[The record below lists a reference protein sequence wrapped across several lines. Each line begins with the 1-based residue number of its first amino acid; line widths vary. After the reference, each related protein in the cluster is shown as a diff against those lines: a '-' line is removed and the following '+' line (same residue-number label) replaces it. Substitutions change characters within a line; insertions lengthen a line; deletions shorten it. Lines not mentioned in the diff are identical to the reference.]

1 MLPQKLRDSTERVGK
16 TPIHG
21 NLGDNNKM
29 ALIEEIQRE
38 AVDSNSDLGAVLRK
52 CKLLAA
58 RLQSSP
64 LEDWLLWES
73 NGYPDHV
80 EVPSYRTWPLEV
92 KGHFVGPFGSGL
104 QNAPIPF
111 ICLPEKV
118 RHSYDKYKCRQSIAS
133 IDATIKKFDPA
144 KGDTL
149 CVSTGDLAVKLGKNV
164 YRGQNCLQAWA
175 EFPVTHLV
183 EVLNAVRNRILDFAL
198 AVWKEAPTAG
208 EGIVNA
214 SPEIGS
220 ERVTHIFNTTVYG
233 GAANLVGSAT
243 SSSVSFTV
251 SQEGLEDL
259 RRLVDVFEH
268 HFDDLSLD
276 GPEKQKARVQVA
288 TIKAQLG
295 DDPDPVIV
303 RQAGCT
309 LRNLTE
315 GTIASLIATAAQPTV
330 WSFVPALW
338 NKLFG

>member
-1 MLPQKLRDSTERVGK
+1 
-16 TPIHG
+16 
-21 NLGDNNKM
+21 M
-29 ALIEEIQRE
+29 ALIEEIQQE

-64 LEDWLLWES
+64 LEDWLLRES
-73 NGYPDHV
+73 NGYPDDV
-80 EVPSYRTWPLEV
+80 EVPSYRIWPLEV
-92 KGHFVGPFGSGL
+92 KGHFVGAFGSAL
-104 QNAPIPF
+104 QNAPVPF

-118 RHSYDKYKCRQSIAS
+118 RHSYDNYKCRQSIAS
-133 IDATIKKFDPA
+133 IEAMLKKFDPS

-149 CVSTGDLAVKLGKNV
+149 CVSTGDLAVRLGRNV

-175 EFPVTHLV
+175 EYPVTHLV

-220 ERVTHIFNTTVYG
+220 ERVTQIFNTTVYG
-233 GAANLVGSAT
+233 GATNLVGSAT
-243 SSSVSFTV
+243 NSSVSFTV

-268 HFDDLSLD
+268 HFDELSLD
-276 GPEKQKARVQVA
+276 APAKQKVSAQIA
-288 TIKAQLG
+288 TIKAQLT
-295 DDPDPVIV
+295 DEPDPVIV
-303 RQAGCT
+303 KQAGRT
-309 LRNLTE
+309 LRNITE
-315 GTIASLIATAAQPTV
+315 GAIASLIATGVQPTI
-330 WSFVPALW
+330 WSWVKSFMAI
-338 NKLFG
+338 FQ